1 MARPARGFKFNGAI
15 AEPRSMVDLRPPVQ
29 FPGLNI
35 RVRPGSNERFYLSG
49 DTPPFTLVAENS
61 TNDPFDGMIVVHWV
75 PNVGSWLDGES
86 LRVQLRAHE
95 TRDFPLKS
103 PWLATEGVVTSRLG
117 TNYEPRSLLSSPPGS
132 PTPPPI
138 GSFEFLCTFRVWDRG
153 SYQSD
158 RAERTRNLIILAI
171 VPGIAAVAAILGLIL
186 HP

>member
-1 MARPARGFKFNGAI
+1 
-15 AEPRSMVDLRPPVQ
+15 MVDLRPPVQ
-29 FPGLNI
+29 FPGLDI

-103 PWLATEGVVTSRLG
+103 PWLATEGVVTCRLS

-158 RAERTRNLIILAI
+158 RAERTSQSHHSGHSCRDSRSSRDPRAHFAPMRAGQSWARTIPVGSLF
-171 VPGIAAVAAILGLIL
+171 
-186 HP
+186 